1 MTFFFKSARTWGRL
15 PLLAAFLFITACRGG
30 ELCGPLSNPET
41 DVDADCVETDSDDC
55 PRDYNP
61 GQVDI
66 DEDGVGNACD
76 LNDGDAS
83 CGPAG
88 TTCTAASSSISAPL
102 DGNASYPEP
111 SFLTSGGASSELPA
125 SCRAY
130 LVACGGEFL
139 GYLNADASDELSVAD
154 PDGNYGDSDSA
165 TSILNP
171 LGFYG
176 RDFTSCSAFNA
187 GASTPPAVFC
197 ESDTGAGEEDSL
209 AGYLTLNPLIDGGL
223 DACGVIADLGLEQQ
237 DVCE

>member
-1 MTFFFKSARTWGRL
+1 MTIFNKSSRTRGLL
-15 PLLAAFLFITACRGG
+15 PFLTVFLLFTACRGG
-30 ELCGPLSNPET
+30 ELCGPLSDPET

-76 LNDGDAS
+76 LNDGDSS

-88 TTCTAASSSISAPL
+88 TTCAGTTSSISAPL
-102 DGNASYPEP
+102 DGNATYPEP
-111 SFLTSGGASSELPA
+111 SFLASGIASSTLP
-125 SCRAY
+125 SPCRAY

-139 GYLNADASDELSVAD
+139 GYLNADSSDEFSVAD
-154 PDGNYGDSDSA
+154 PNGDYGSA
-165 TSILNP
+165 GSALSILNP

-187 GASTPPAVFC
+187 DASTPPAIFC
-197 ESDTGAGEEDSL
+197 ESDAGAGEDAF
-209 AGYLTLNPLIDGGL
+209 AGYLTLNPLIDDGL
-223 DACGVIADLGLEQQ
+223 NACGVLADLELSPEAC
-237 DVCE
+237 D